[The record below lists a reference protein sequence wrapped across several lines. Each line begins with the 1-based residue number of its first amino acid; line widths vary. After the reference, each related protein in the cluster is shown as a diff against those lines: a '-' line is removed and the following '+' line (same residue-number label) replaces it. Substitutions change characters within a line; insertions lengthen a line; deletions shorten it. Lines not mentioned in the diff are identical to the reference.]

1 MYRKKVLRSFHTMN
15 VLAYIIYLTTTYLI
29 TVHVGRVF
37 YKNGR
42 HYILELMKGDINTTD
57 AINKI
62 LLVGY
67 YLLNLGYATLMLTT
81 WELVT
86 SYTELVLSVVTMLGR
101 IILTLAL
108 IHFFNMAAIFFISKR
123 KKIIHTKS

>member
-1 MYRKKVLRSFHTMN
+1 MN
-15 VLAYIIYLTTTYLI
+15 ILAYIIYLVITYLI
-29 TVHVGRVF
+29 TVHVGMVF

-42 HYILELMKGDINTTD
+42 HYILGLMKGEAIITD

-67 YLLNLGYATLMLTT
+67 YLLNLGYAALMLTT

-86 SYTELVLSVVTMLGR
+86 SYTELVLSIVIMVGR
-101 IILTLAL
+101 ILLTLAL
-108 IHFFNMAAIFFISKR
+108 IHFANMGAIFYISKR

>member
-1 MYRKKVLRSFHTMN
+1 MN
-15 VLAYIIYLTTTYLI
+15 TIAYIIYLSITYLI

-42 HYILELMKGDINTTD
+42 HYILGLMKGEVTLTD

-67 YLLNLGYATLMLTT
+67 YLLNLGYAALMLTT

-86 SYTELVLSVVTMLGR
+86 NYTELILSIVTMVGR
-101 IILTLAL
+101 ILLTLAL
-108 IHFFNMAAIFFISKR
+108 IHFTNMATIFYISKR
-123 KKIIHTKS
+123 KKIIHTNHSI